1 MDWLREMFSRCSS
14 FLHRRRLDEEL
25 DRELES
31 HIESAVED
39 NIRRGMTHDQARLAA
54 LRVFGGVTQIK
65 ESYRTRRD
73 LSFVTSLGRDVRYAT
88 RRLRSSPSFTLV
100 VIATLALGI
109 GANTAVFTLIEGFLL
124 RSLPVAEP

>member
-14 FLHRRRLDEEL
+14 FLDRRRLDEEL
-25 DRELES
+25 DQELES

-39 NIRRGMTHDQARLAA
+39 NIRRGMTHQQARIAA
-54 LRVFGGVTQIK
+54 LREFGGVTQIR

-73 LSFVTSLGRDVRYAT
+73 FPFLTSLGRDLLYAT
-88 RRLRSSPSFTLV
+88 RRLRSSAVFTLV

-109 GANTAVFTLIEGFLL
+109 GANTAI
-124 RSLPVAEP
+124 

>member
-1 MDWLREMFSRCSS
+1 MDWLREMFSRCTS
-14 FLHRRRLDEEL
+14 FLHRGKLEEEL

-65 ESYRTRRD
+65 ESYRTR
-73 LSFVTSLGRDVRYAT
+73 LGITFFTSLGRDVRYAA
-88 RRLRSSPSFTLV
+88 RRLRSSPSFSLV
-100 VIATLALGI
+100 VI
-109 GANTAVFTLIEGFLL
+109 
-124 RSLPVAEP
+124 